1 MREDRFTR
9 MIEQMSIFDVLS
21 RQEHEEHI
29 NMIEPP
35 VGTYV
40 DACGAVI
47 CHIMRKSYIGR
58 KVLVDRSTQSMT
70 CFQVGIM
77 EDYIPYEGRMRS
89 IVYVGKKQRALVTHY
104 PGVEIRE
111 VLPWDAYEERNKAIG
126 Q

>member
-1 MREDRFTR
+1 
-9 MIEQMSIFDVLS
+9 MIKQMSIFDVLS
-21 RQEHEEHI
+21 RQEHEEHM

-40 DACGAVI
+40 ETCGAVI
-47 CHIMRKSYIGR
+47 CHNMRKSYIGR
-58 KVLVDRSTQSMT
+58 KVLIDVSTQSMT

-104 PGVEIRE
+104 PGVEIHE
-111 VLPWDAYEERNKAIG
+111 VLPWDAYEKRNKAIG
-126 Q
+126 K

>member
-1 MREDRFTR
+1 
-9 MIEQMSIFDVLS
+9 MIEQMSIFDMLS
-21 RQEHEEHI
+21 RQEHEEHT

-40 DACGAVI
+40 DTCGAVI
-47 CHIMRKSYIGR
+47 CHIMRKSYIGK
-58 KVLVDRSTQSMT
+58 KVLVDRSTRSMT